1 MTSNLAAVPIIS
13 IGDIFR
19 APALKSVRRN
29 PGSAPRRGRR
39 PAIARPWVE
48 RVAAGTGAG
57 ALARLRI
64 FGYNPVLALGVAFL
78 SGRVAKGKSKH
89 APGRFHSGAQVVKE
103 TEQAAEHHASR
114 RGCESGVRPGS
125 ALPVSDIN
133 ITGNPHD

>member
-1 MTSNLAAVPIIS
+1 MTSNLAAVPTIS
-13 IGDIFR
+13 RDDIFQG
-19 APALKSVRRN
+19 PALKSVRRN
-29 PGSAPRRGRR
+29 PESAPRHGWPRAIDR
-39 PAIARPWVE
+39 PRAD
-48 RVAAGTGAG
+48 RVAAGARAV

-103 TEQAAEHHASR
+103 TEQAAQHHASR